1 MRNIIGGLIGIVVGS
16 YLLVMLAGLPT
27 PQPAYPSPF
36 DTIWFLFSGS
46 WMLQSTIQELLNQSL
61 VSALV
66 ISWLVIGIVI
76 APFSRIG
83 WNLLR
88 SALWIGVFLTVLALV
103 FQLVEDPSFWDM
115 NLNPTRNYD
124 LLFQFATSIVVSL
137 FALPSAIPITI
148 SIERARRKGESPIPE
163 KIETV
168 CECGAVFKSNPL
180 ICSECGRILR
190 QSEN

>member
-1 MRNIIGGLIGIVVGS
+1 MRNFIGGLIGVVIGCYS
-16 YLLVMLAGLPT
+16 LVALAGLLP
-27 PQPAYPSPF
+27 PQPPYPEPF
-36 DTIWFLFSGS
+36 DTFWFLLNGS
-46 WMLQSTIQELLNQSL
+46 WVFQSTIQELFNQSL

-66 ISWLVIGIVI
+66 ISWLIIGIVI
-76 APFSRIG
+76 APFSRKG
-83 WNLLR
+83 WNILR
-88 SALWIGVFLTVLALV
+88 STLWVGVFLTILALM
-103 FQLVEDPSFWDM
+103 FQLVEDPTFWDIT
-115 NLNPTRNYD
+115 LNPTRNYD
-124 LLFQFATSIVVSL
+124 LLFQFITSIVVSL

-148 SIERARRKGESPIPE
+148 SIERALQTGETPIPE